1 MLDIITRVATIN
13 TQQGLAY
20 LIPLFGY
27 TTEVRNPTRS
37 DSMYNPEAAE
47 FNYPATADFSVDIV
61 YANLMDMSRLQSVS
75 LIDPYAINPIGY
87 TADCRIMDKARLTFT
102 YSIMVYQLEVE
113 RVTVLDE
120 SNADLG
126 PGVLKLTLV
135 PYI

>member
-27 TTEVRNPTRS
+27 DTEIRNPTRS
-37 DSMYNPEAAE
+37 DSMYNPSAAE
-47 FNYPATADFSVDIV
+47 FNYPTTPDFTIPIV
-61 YANLMDMSRLQSVS
+61 YSNLMDLNRLQSVS
-75 LIDPYAINPIGY
+75 LIDPYALGPIGY
-87 TADCRIMDKARLTFT
+87 TADCRILDKARLTFK
-102 YSIMVYQLEVE
+102 YSVMTYQLEVE

-135 PYI
+135 PYV